1 MTEYLLDYIFARW
14 EAAIDIFHNFFKF
27 TDEAADELIE
37 KRKNRWIHE
46 ETIFISA
53 TIAQLQPVKADVK
66 SLLADLHPV
75 VKQMVERME
84 KKHNKHI

>member
-1 MTEYLLDYIFARW
+1 M
-14 EAAIDIFHNFFKF
+14 N
-27 TDEAADELIE
+27 ELIE

-53 TIAQLQPVKADVK
+53 TIAQLQPVKAE

-84 KKHNKHI
+84 KKTQQTHLRT